1 MADSDVVSIAL
12 QCHPVAEPEKLSFI
26 QHFTCQEYQD
36 GGKFS
41 TGALGWYCGGAA
53 GRGMGVMF
61 LALKYA
67 VTWPGTS
74 ARTSFAKAAG
84 GACIEKSNCA
94 LWLQLV
100 GGGSAIPSG
109 CD

>member
-1 MADSDVVSIAL
+1 
-12 QCHPVAEPEKLSFI
+12 
-26 QHFTCQEYQD
+26 
-36 GGKFS
+36 
-41 TGALGWYCGGAA
+41 LGWYCGGAA

-74 ARTSFAKAAG
+74 ARTLFAKAAG

-94 LWLQLV
+94 SRLELI
-100 GGGSAIPSG
+100 GGSAQLTAKWPSAG
-109 CD
+109 VGN